1 MKRIKFLSGNMLKV
15 IAAITMTIDHIGVIF
30 FPFNNLLRIIGRI
43 AFPIFAFMI
52 AEGCKYTKNRF
63 RYFSIITLFGII
75 FQAVFYFVT
84 KIEYYNIFLTFSLS
98 IIMIYALQGFQ
109 KKIYDYKYSVLSCLF
124 SGLIFV
130 GTIIITYWLNQKF
143 AIDYGFYGSLAPVL
157 ASLFVVRSKE
167 VPKAISILDC
177 NFIHVLMLGVGL
189 YLEYVSYGWL
199 QIYSLLALPLLLLY
213 SGKRGKKNMKNFFYL
228 FYPIHLVVL
237 YGLYFIIS
245 MF

>member
-15 IAAITMTIDHIGVIF
+15 IAAITMTIDHIGLIF
-30 FPFNNLLRIIGRI
+30 FPSNNLLRMIGRI
-43 AFPIFAFMI
+43 SFPIFAFMI

-63 RYFSIITLFGII
+63 RYFSVITLFGIV
-75 FQAVFYFVT
+75 FQAVFYYVT
-84 KIEYYNIFLTFSLS
+84 MMEYYNIFLLFSLS

-109 KKIYDYKYSVLSCLF
+109 KKIYDNKYSLLSCFF
-124 SGLIFV
+124 SLLIFV
-130 GTIIITYWLNQKF
+130 GTVLMTYWLNQNY
-143 AIDYGFYGSLAPVL
+143 AIDYGFYGCLAPVF

-167 VPKAISILDC
+167 VPKVISILDC
-177 NFIHVLMLGVGL
+177 NFIHVLMLGIGL
-189 YLEYVSYGWL
+189 YLEYINFGWL

-213 SGKRGKKNMKNFFYL
+213 SGKRGKKNMKYFFYL

-237 YGLYFIIS
+237 YGLYFILS